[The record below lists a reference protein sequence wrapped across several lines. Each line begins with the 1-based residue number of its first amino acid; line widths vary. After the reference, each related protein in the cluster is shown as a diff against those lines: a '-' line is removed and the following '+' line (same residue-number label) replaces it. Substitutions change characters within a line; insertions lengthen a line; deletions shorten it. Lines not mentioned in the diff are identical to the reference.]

1 MKYKIK
7 RVLFLFPRC
16 RLSYSKIV
24 PPIYTHDASCYMDE
38 VYGIIGMCF
47 LKNDDKTVGEET
59 SKFKGTSW
67 IVVPTMQALS
77 KTPLRRL
84 MIPMKKLYVEEPYIF
99 E

>member
-1 MKYKIK
+1 M
-7 RVLFLFPRC
+7 
-16 RLSYSKIV
+16 

-84 MIPMKKLYVEEPYIF
+84 MTQHFTRFFKNSTGDSPSQYQKRSSGA
-99 E
+99 